1 MSKKQIY
8 RNVDKRIALDIVCL
22 AKEKGQDG
30 ISVDDVLPYVLAETA
45 YLDLSDKD
53 SEKYLTKQHVK
64 ACGDI
69 LWNKKKNDRF
79 LSYTK
84 ESLLE
89 AVSKECIKAYE
100 GDNEY
105 KVSILND
112 IPLIESVDEETGNI
126 VLNDKL
132 FQAYLTLTENLFDYG
147 DQEYANFELKKKK
160 TNRMISTDDLK
171 LSEEMVSRIASIIEL
186 YKKDWPIVQPQ
197 EKYKWDS
204 VKAFKAKFDLGSDNL
219 EANIKDSFSTA
230 DNLLAGPYYYP
241 LSMLCKFA
249 SHFEEETKY
258 ALNALFDEDV
268 LLEERVKSFLRKCDE
283 MTEKLVLLGIM
294 KKNSQSMQSTRSISV
309 YLSLMYPDKHYLYKY
324 SLYNDFRHKTYLE
337 LPSLYTFSFDLYGY
351 ETLCDKLRYLL
362 ITDKDL
368 VSLHD
373 ESYPD
378 DESDY
383 HLLTQDFLYY
393 CSVYLPTM
401 HPDFQAQ

>member
-8 RNVDKRIALDIVCL
+8 RNVDKRIALDIVRL
-22 AKEKGQDG
+22 AKEKGQDN
-30 ISVDDVLPYVLAETA
+30 ISVDDVLPYVLAETV

-64 ACGDI
+64 ACRDI
-69 LWNKKKNDRF
+69 LWNKKKKDRF

-84 ESLLE
+84 EALLE

-112 IPLIESVDEETGNI
+112 IPIIKSVDEGTNNI

-132 FQAYLTLTENLFDYG
+132 YHAYLTLTENFFDYG
-147 DQEYANFELKKKK
+147 KEEYTNIEVKKRNI
-160 TNRMISTDDLK
+160 TRIISADDLK
-171 LSEEMVSRIASIIEL
+171 LSEEMVARIAPMIEM
-186 YKKDWPIVQPQ
+186 YKEDWPIVQPQ

-204 VKAFKAKFDLGSDNL
+204 IKAFKEKFDLGSENL
-219 EANIKDSFSTA
+219 EANIKDSFATA
-230 DNLLAGPYYYP
+230 DNLLAGPFYYP

-249 SHFEEETKY
+249 LHFEEETRS
-258 ALNALFDEDV
+258 ALAALYDENV
-268 LLEERVKSFLRKCDE
+268 LLEERVKSFLKKCDE

-337 LPSLYTFSFDLYGY
+337 LPSLYAFSFDLFGY
-351 ETLCDKLRYLL
+351 EMLCNKLRCILMA
-362 ITDKDL
+362 DKDL

>member
-22 AKEKGQDG
+22 AKEKGQDN
-30 ISVDDVLPYVLAETA
+30 ISVDDVLPYVLAETV

-64 ACGDI
+64 ACRDI

-84 ESLLE
+84 EALLE

-112 IPLIESVDEETGNI
+112 IPIIKSVDEGTNNI

-132 FQAYLTLTENLFDYG
+132 YHAYLTLTENFFDYG
-147 DQEYANFELKKKK
+147 KEEYTTIEVKKRNI
-160 TNRMISTDDLK
+160 TRIISADDLK
-171 LSEEMVSRIASIIEL
+171 LSEEMVARIAPMIEM
-186 YKKDWPIVQPQ
+186 YKEDWPIVQPQ

-204 VKAFKAKFDLGSDNL
+204 IKAFKEKFDLGSENL
-219 EANIKDSFSTA
+219 EANIKDSFATA
-230 DNLLAGPYYYP
+230 DNLLAGPFYYP

-249 SHFEEETKY
+249 LHFEEETRS
-258 ALNALFDEDV
+258 ALAALYDENV
-268 LLEERVKSFLRKCDE
+268 LLEERVKSFLKKCDE

-337 LPSLYTFSFDLYGY
+337 LPSLYAFSFDLFGY
-351 ETLCDKLRYLL
+351 EMLCDKLRCILMA
-362 ITDKDL
+362 DKDL

-401 HPDFQAQ
+401 HPEFQAQ

>member
-22 AKEKGQDG
+22 AKEKGQDN
-30 ISVDDVLPYVLAETA
+30 ISVDDVLPYVLAETV

-64 ACGDI
+64 ACRDI

-84 ESLLE
+84 EALLE

-112 IPLIESVDEETGNI
+112 IPIIKSVDEGTNNI

-132 FQAYLTLTENLFDYG
+132 YHAYLTLTENFFDYG
-147 DQEYANFELKKKK
+147 KEEYTNIEVKKRNI
-160 TNRMISTDDLK
+160 TRIISADDLK
-171 LSEEMVSRIASIIEL
+171 LSEEMVARIAPMIEM
-186 YKKDWPIVQPQ
+186 YKEDWPIVQPQ

-204 VKAFKAKFDLGSDNL
+204 IKAFKEKFDLGSENL
-219 EANIKDSFSTA
+219 EANIKDSFATA
-230 DNLLAGPYYYP
+230 DNLLAGPFYYP

-249 SHFEEETKY
+249 LHFEEETRS
-258 ALNALFDEDV
+258 ALAALYDENV
-268 LLEERVKSFLRKCDE
+268 LLEERVKSFLKKCDE

-337 LPSLYTFSFDLYGY
+337 LPSLYAFSFDLFGY
-351 ETLCDKLRYLL
+351 EMLCDKLRCILMA
-362 ITDKDL
+362 DKDL

-393 CSVYLPTM
+393 CSAYLPTM